1 MRHLLLLLIIGL
13 TISVS
18 SCRNDFEFETSQGG
32 LGFSRDTVY
41 LDTVFTNIGSSTYTL
56 KVYNRSDKDIKIP
69 SIKLGQGE
77 NSKYRLMVDGI
88 PGKTFSNVE
97 LMAKDSMFIFIE
109 TTIDYAE
116 YANNETT
123 FLYTDNIQFDSATGQ
138 QKVELVTL
146 VQDAVFLYPQR
157 DDSGN
162 YESIPISNTDDTQ
175 IYGFNLNE
183 AEHGNELIWTN
194 TKPYV
199 IYGYAA
205 VPTGKTLAVN
215 PGAKVH
221 FHANSGLIV
230 RPGASLKVG
239 NENDAP
245 VEENHV
251 IFEGDRLEPDF
262 ADIPGQWLAIWL
274 QQGSTAN
281 SLNNMI
287 LKNATVGI
295 LMEGND
301 GTAQTLKLKNV
312 QIYNS
317 TNVGI
322 LSRNGNIYGENV
334 VINNAGEASLAATL
348 GGKYLFKHCT
358 FANYFNS
365 FNQVPVLLTD
375 NQETAPG
382 TTTIA
387 NLDATF
393 ENCILYGS
401 SNYGFLLDKVSEGEV
416 TFNYKFV
423 NCFIKFVDSSGRY
436 NDNPLY
442 DFANLDLFNAG
453 CKIALNS
460 TTYIPDFENPEDNM
474 LAIGQESAARDMADA
489 AVAAQVP
496 VDIANRTRG
505 GDGTVPDVGAYE
517 SVIFED

>member
-1 MRHLLLLLIIGL
+1 MRQLLLLLIIGFTITL
-13 TISVS
+13 T
-18 SCRNDFEFETSQGG
+18 SCRNDFDFEPSQGG

-77 NSKYRLMVDGI
+77 NSKYRLMVDGM
-88 PGKTFSNVE
+88 PGKSFTNVE

-109 TTIDYAE
+109 TTIDYNE
-116 YANNETT
+116 YVNNQTT
-123 FLYTDNIQFDSATGQ
+123 FLYTDNIQFDSTNGQ

-157 DDSGN
+157 DDAGN
-162 YESIPISNTDDTQ
+162 YETIPISETDNTQ

-199 IYGYAA
+199 VYGYAA
-205 VPTGKTLAVN
+205 VPTGKTLSVN
-215 PGAKVH
+215 PGARVH

-239 NENDAP
+239 NEFDAP
-245 VEENHV
+245 TEENQV

-262 ADIPGQWLAIWL
+262 AEIPGQWLAIWL

-287 LKNATVGI
+287 LKNSTVGI

-301 GTAQTLKLKNV
+301 GTTQTLKLKNV

-322 LSRNGNIYGENV
+322 LSRYGTIYGENV
-334 VINNAGEASLAATL
+334 VINNAGEASFAGTL
-348 GGKYLFKHCT
+348 GGYYRFRHCT

-375 NQETAPG
+375 NLPG
-382 TTTIA
+382 NDPA
-387 NLDATF
+387 DLDAVF

-401 SNYGFLLDKVSEGEV
+401 SNYGFLFDKISQPGQVE
-416 TFNYKFV
+416 FNYKFV
-423 NCFIKFVDSSGRY
+423 NCFIKFADSANRFG
-436 NDNPLY
+436 NDPLY
-442 DFANLDLFNAG
+442 DFANLDLFSAG
-453 CKIALNS
+453 CKIAQNT
-460 TTYIPDFENPEDNM
+460 TTYVPDFEDPENNK
-474 LAIGQESAARDMADA
+474 LAIGQDSAARDMADP
-489 AVAAQVP
+489 AVSALVP
-496 VDIANRTRG
+496 VDIANKQRG
-505 GDGTVPDVGAYE
+505 GDGTTPDVGAYE
-517 SVIFED
+517 STIFED